1 VADIF
6 ISYATEDRRRAEAL
20 AKALELRGWSV
31 WWDRK
36 VPLGQSFDKVIEDA
50 IAAARCVIVLWS
62 RTSIASRWVRS
73 EASEGERRGILVP
86 VFLESVEAPLA
97 FRLLNG
103 ANLLDWQPSTSHP
116 ELDKLTERIDEIL
129 TQAGPE
135 EKPVVVRGV
144 QAQMPVVPNRSVLR
158 LRWVL
163 AAVAVLLLAAAGVS
177 AVYVVGAT
185 IINLIFKNGPDTEAR
200 RVFEAKE
207 LGLHIMFF
215 QAEQAEP
222 LGLASGA
229 VVWRVESGLAQA
241 AGLHTGDVITAING
255 QKIASEDDLRR
266 ALKAL
271 GPGKSRYLIKRGDQM
286 LTIEI
291 DCPICKVT

>member
-6 ISYATEDRRRAEAL
+6 ISYATEDRPRAEAL
-20 AKALELRGWSV
+20 AEALELRGWSV

-86 VFLESVEAPLA
+86 VFLEPVEAPLA

-103 ANLLDWQPSTSHP
+103 ANLSDWQPSTSHP

-135 EKPVVVRGV
+135 EKPVVVPGV
-144 QAQMPVVPNRSVLR
+144 QVQMPVVPNRPVLR

-163 AAVAVLLLAAAGVS
+163 AAVAVLLLAAAGVY

-185 IINLIFKNGPDTEAR
+185 IINGFGKNGLDTVAR

-215 QAEQAEP
+215 QPEQAEP

-266 ALKAL
+266 AIKAL
-271 GPGKSRYLIKRGDQM
+271 GPGKSRYLIKRGDQT